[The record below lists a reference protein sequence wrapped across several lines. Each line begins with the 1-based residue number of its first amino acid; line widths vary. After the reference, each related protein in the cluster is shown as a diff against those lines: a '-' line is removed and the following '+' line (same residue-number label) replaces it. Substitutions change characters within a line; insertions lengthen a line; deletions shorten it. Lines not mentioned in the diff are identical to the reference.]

1 MPRSAFH
8 RSLEMQVAL
17 QHLQTLMLFV
27 STQDWMLI
35 IQLDPG
41 SIQCF
46 FFFPLNSANVT
57 ACDWICSLILIFQ
70 KTYFRYSFP
79 LFPLTLSSP
88 FKRIFKLSN
97 SLIQSRSYWCFE
109 GWRCEGAAQC
119 VGSPKAGDKGH
130 NRVWGEAAGC
140 AWAASFL
147 REQWDRKNSF
157 GQVKWRKPL
166 GYVWSVFWWLVMVV
180 SGSHVSLI
188 LWKVLPPGLE

>member
-27 STQDWMLI
+27 FTQDWMLI

-57 ACDWICSLILIFQ
+57 ACDWICSLILIFPEDVFQ
-70 KTYFRYSFP
+70 MFFSALP
-79 LFPLTLSSP
+79 PTLSSL
-88 FKRIFKLSN
+88 FKRVFKLSN
-97 SLIQSRSYWCFE
+97 SLIQTRSYWCFE
-109 GWRCEGAAQC
+109 GWRCEGAAQR
-119 VGSPKAGDKGH
+119 VGSPRAADKGC

-140 AWAASFL
+140 AWATSFL
-147 REQWDRKNSF
+147 GEQWDRKNSF
-157 GQVKWRKPL
+157 GQVK
-166 GYVWSVFWWLVMVV
+166 
-180 SGSHVSLI
+180 
-188 LWKVLPPGLE
+188 

>member
-1 MPRSAFH
+1 MPRSVFH

-35 IQLDPG
+35 IQLDPR

-70 KTYFRYSFP
+70 KTYFRCSFP
-79 LFPLTLSSP
+79 LPPWLFHLFFRGYLSCWIPLSKTELLV
-88 FKRIFKLSN
+88 FWGVKV
-97 SLIQSRSYWCFE
+97 WGC
-109 GWRCEGAAQC
+109 
-119 VGSPKAGDKGH
+119 SPKCGIPWAGDKGH
-130 NRVWGEAAGC
+130 ERVWGEAAGC

-147 REQWDRKNSF
+147 GEQWDKKNSF

-166 GYVWSVFWWLVMVV
+166 GYVWSAFWWLVMVV

-188 LWKVLPPGLE
+188 LWKVLPSGLE

>member
-35 IQLDPG
+35 IQLDSG
-41 SIQCF
+41 STQCV

-70 KTYFRYSFP
+70 KTYFRCFSP
-79 LFPLTLSSP
+79 WLFHL

-97 SLIQSRSYWCFE
+97 SLIHNRAVGVLW
-109 GWRCEGAAQC
+109 GWRCEGAAQS
-119 VGSPKAGDKGH
+119 VGSPRAGDKGH
-130 NRVWGEAAGC
+130 KRVWEEAAGC

-147 REQWDRKNSF
+147 REQ
-157 GQVKWRKPL
+157 
-166 GYVWSVFWWLVMVV
+166 
-180 SGSHVSLI
+180 
-188 LWKVLPPGLE
+188 